1 MLSDRRAAIFALF
14 REGSVLFFESVSLY
28 IDWYGE
34 CVGIFPD
41 LATAVNEAMLQSR
54 SLLKEIAMRA
64 KSVRSAF
71 GRAGMR
77 VALLGLSTGVLGVVP
92 MIAQDNSTPSTPP
105 AAQGGGGGHMG
116 GRMGGRGGQG
126 RMQERQLEMMTK
138 ELNLTPD
145 QVTQVK
151 AINADS
157 EKQMLAL
164 RDDTAIAPADKRT
177 KMMAIRQAS
186 MAKVRASL
194 TDEQKTKM
202 DAMMAKMRE
211 RREDRAAPPPP
222 PQG

>member
-1 MLSDRRAAIFALF
+1 
-14 REGSVLFFESVSLY
+14 
-28 IDWYGE
+28 
-34 CVGIFPD
+34 
-41 LATAVNEAMLQSR
+41 
-54 SLLKEIAMRA
+54 MRV
-64 KSVRSAF
+64 KSGRPMF

-77 VALLGLSTGVLGVVP
+77 VALLGLCTGVLGVVP
-92 MIAQDNSTPSTPP
+92 MVAQDAPPP
-105 AAQGGGGGHMG
+105 AAQGGGGG
-116 GRMGGRGGQG
+116 RMGGRGGGQG

-164 RDDTAIAPADKRT
+164 RDDTATAPADKRE
-177 KMMAIRQAS
+177 KMMAIRQGA
-186 MAKVRASL
+186 MAKVKALL
-194 TDEQKTKM
+194 TDDQKTKL

-211 RREDRAAPPPP
+211 RREEGGPPPP